1 MISHEMKYE
10 YFIDVSMKKITY
22 NYFIKLFFINNIK
35 KVKVEK
41 LKKWKVINN
50 KWFHMKRNTNIL
62 LML

>member
-1 MISHEMKYE
+1 MKYE

-50 KWFHMKRNTNIL
+50 K
-62 LML
+62 